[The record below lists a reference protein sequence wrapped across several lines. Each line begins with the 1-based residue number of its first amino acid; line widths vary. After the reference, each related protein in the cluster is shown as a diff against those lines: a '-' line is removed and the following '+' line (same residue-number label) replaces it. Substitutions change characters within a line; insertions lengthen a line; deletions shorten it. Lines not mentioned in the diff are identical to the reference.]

1 MVVLSLYK
9 KTNIGYTQ
17 HVHDHVHVDA
27 VVYGAVYA
35 GAYFLLK
42 PSDAHLNFELHGVPK
57 TQISVSRTSLSTA

>member
-17 HVHDHVHVDA
+17 NVHDHVHVDA

-35 GAYFLLK
+35 GAYFF
-42 PSDAHLNFELHGVPK
+42 AQ
-57 TQISVSRTSLSTA
+57 TQRCTPQL